1 MLITDTSL
9 LENVQIISEST
20 TKGTMCIRGRFQMAE
35 EANNNKR
42 VYSKELLEREAERL
56 IEAYSA
62 RRLMGELDRPTH
74 DHVSLQN
81 VSHLVTKLSM
91 KGNEMLGEAELLNTP
106 AGQTAQALLK
116 CGVQL
121 GVSSRGMGT
130 LTEGADGYKYVNE
143 DYKLLT
149 FDLVADPST
158 KGAFPGLVKESVD
171 SDLIERTVNETMGR
185 ARSEKI
191 FVTLLR
197 DKLNKLR

>member
-1 MLITDTSL
+1 MLLTDTSL
-9 LENVQIISEST
+9 LKNVQIISESKT
-20 TKGTMCIRGRFQMAE
+20 TGTMCIRGRFQMAE
-35 EANNNKR
+35 TANNNKR

-62 RRLMGELDRPTH
+62 RRLMGELDHPTH

-81 VSHLVTKLSM
+81 VSHLITKLAK
-91 KGNEMLGEAELLNTP
+91 KGNEMIGEAELLNTP
-106 AGQTAQALLK
+106 AGQVAQALLK
-116 CGVQL
+116 GGVQL
-121 GVSSRGMGT
+121 GISSRGMGT

-143 DYKLLT
+143 DFKLLT

-171 SDLIERTVNETMGR
+171 SEFIQKTINETMSKVKAER
-185 ARSEKI
+185 VFI
-191 FVTLLR
+191 TLLG

>member
-1 MLITDTSL
+1 MLLTDTSL
-9 LENVQIISEST
+9 LENVQVISESKS
-20 TKGTMCIRGRFQMAE
+20 KGTMCIRGRFQMAE

-56 IEAYSA
+56 AEAYTN
-62 RRLMGELDRPTH
+62 RRLLGELDHPTH

-81 VSHLVTKLSM
+81 VSHLITNLSM
-91 KGNEMLGEAELLNTP
+91 NGKEMIGEAELLNTP

-116 CGVQL
+116 GGVKL
-121 GVSSRGMGT
+121 GISSRGMGT
-130 LTEGADGYKYVNE
+130 LTEGVDGYKYVNE
-143 DYKLLT
+143 DFKLLT

-171 SDLIERTVNETMGR
+171 SEFIQRTVDETMGK
-185 ARSEKI
+185 ATSEKV

>member
-1 MLITDTSL
+1 MLLTDTSL
-9 LENVQIISEST
+9 LENVQVISESKS
-20 TKGTMCIRGRFQMAE
+20 KGTMCIRGRFQMAE

-56 IEAYSA
+56 AEAYTN
-62 RRLMGELDRPTH
+62 RRLLGELDHPTH

-81 VSHLVTKLSM
+81 VSHLITKLSM
-91 KGNEMLGEAELLNTP
+91 NGKEMIGEAELLNTP

-116 CGVQL
+116 GGVKL
-121 GVSSRGMGT
+121 GISSRGMGT
-130 LTEGADGYKYVNE
+130 LTEGVDGYKYVNE
-143 DYKLLT
+143 DFKLLT

-171 SDLIERTVNETMGR
+171 SEFIQRTVDETMGK
-185 ARSEKI
+185 ATSEKV

>member
-1 MLITDTSL
+1 MLLTDTSL
-9 LENVQIISEST
+9 LENVQVISESKS
-20 TKGTMCIRGRFQMAE
+20 KGTMCIRGRFQMAE

-42 VYSKELLEREAERL
+42 VYSKELLEREATRL
-56 IEAYSA
+56 AEAYTN
-62 RRLMGELDRPTH
+62 RRLLGELDHPTH

-81 VSHLVTKLSM
+81 VSHLITKLSM
-91 KGNEMLGEAELLNTP
+91 NGKEMIGEAELLNTP

-116 CGVQL
+116 GGVKL
-121 GVSSRGMGT
+121 GISSRGMGT
-130 LTEGADGYKYVNE
+130 LTEGVDGYKYVNE
-143 DYKLLT
+143 DFKLLT

-171 SDLIERTVNETMGR
+171 SEFIQRTVDETMGK
-185 ARSEKI
+185 ATSEKV

>member
-1 MLITDTSL
+1 MLLTDTSL
-9 LENVQIISEST
+9 LKNVQIISESKT
-20 TKGTMCIRGRFQMAE
+20 TGTMCIRGRFQMAE
-35 EANNNKR
+35 TANNNKR

-62 RRLMGELDRPTH
+62 RRLKGELHHPTH

-81 VSHLVTKLSM
+81 VSHLITKLSM
-91 KGNEMLGEAELLNTP
+91 KGNEMIGEAELLNTP
-106 AGQTAQALLK
+106 AGQVAQALLK
-116 CGVQL
+116 GGVQL
-121 GVSSRGMGT
+121 GISSRGMGT

-143 DYKLLT
+143 DFKLLT

-171 SDLIERTVNETMGR
+171 SEFIQKTINETMSKVKAER
-185 ARSEKI
+185 VFI
-191 FVTLLR
+191 TLLG

>member
-1 MLITDTSL
+1 MLLTDTSL
-9 LENVQIISEST
+9 LKNVQIISESKT
-20 TKGTMCIRGRFQMAE
+20 TGTMCIRGRFQMAE
-35 EANNNKR
+35 TANNNKR

-62 RRLMGELDRPTH
+62 RRLMGELAHPTH

-81 VSHLVTKLSM
+81 VSHLITKLSM
-91 KGNEMLGEAELLNTP
+91 KGNEMIGEAELLNTP
-106 AGQTAQALLK
+106 AGQVAQALLK
-116 CGVQL
+116 GGVQL
-121 GVSSRGMGT
+121 GISSRGMGT

-143 DYKLLT
+143 DFKLLT

-171 SDLIERTVNETMGR
+171 SEFIQKTINETMSKVKAER
-185 ARSEKI
+185 VFI
-191 FVTLLR
+191 TLLG

>member
-1 MLITDTSL
+1 MLLTDTSL
-9 LENVQIISEST
+9 LKNVQIISESKT
-20 TKGTMCIRGRFQMAE
+20 TGTMCIRGRFQMAE

-62 RRLMGELDRPTH
+62 RRLMGELDHPTH

-81 VSHLVTKLSM
+81 VSHLITKLSM
-91 KGNEMLGEAELLNTP
+91 KGNEMIGEAELLNTP

-121 GVSSRGMGT
+121 GISSRGMGT
-130 LTEGADGYKYVNE
+130 LTEGVDGYKYVNE

-171 SDLIERTVNETMGR
+171 SELIERTVNETMGR
-185 ARSEKI
+185 ARSEKV
-191 FVTLLR
+191 FVTLLG

>member
-1 MLITDTSL
+1 MLLTDTSL
-9 LENVQIISEST
+9 LKNVQIISESKT
-20 TKGTMCIRGRFQMAE
+20 TGTMCIRGRFQMAE
-35 EANNNKR
+35 TANNNKR

-62 RRLMGELDRPTH
+62 RRLMGELDHPTH

-81 VSHLVTKLSM
+81 VSHLITKLSM
-91 KGNEMLGEAELLNTP
+91 KGNEMIGEAELLNTP
-106 AGQTAQALLK
+106 AGQVAQALLK
-116 CGVQL
+116 GGVQL
-121 GVSSRGMGT
+121 GISSRGMGT

-143 DYKLLT
+143 DFKLLT

-171 SDLIERTVNETMGR
+171 SEFIQKTINVTMSKVKAERVF
-185 ARSEKI
+185 I
-191 FVTLLR
+191 TLLG

>member
-1 MLITDTSL
+1 MLLTDTSL
-9 LENVQIISEST
+9 LENVQVISESKS
-20 TKGTMCIRGRFQMAE
+20 KGTMCIRGRFQMAE

-42 VYSKELLEREAERL
+42 VYSKELLEREATRL
-56 IEAYSA
+56 AEAYTN
-62 RRLMGELDRPTH
+62 RRLLGELDHPTH

-81 VSHLVTKLSM
+81 VSHLITKLSM
-91 KGNEMLGEAELLNTP
+91 NGKEMIGEAELLNTP

-116 CGVQL
+116 GGVKL
-121 GVSSRGMGT
+121 GISSRGMGT
-130 LTEGADGYKYVNE
+130 LTEGVDGYKYVNE
-143 DYKLLT
+143 DFKLLT

-171 SDLIERTVNETMGR
+171 SEFIQKTVDETMGK
-185 ARSEKI
+185 ATSEKV

>member
-1 MLITDTSL
+1 
-9 LENVQIISEST
+9 
-20 TKGTMCIRGRFQMAE
+20 MCIRGRFQMAE
-35 EANNNKR
+35 TANNNKR

-62 RRLMGELDRPTH
+62 RRLMGELDHPTH

-81 VSHLVTKLSM
+81 VSHLITKLSM
-91 KGNEMLGEAELLNTP
+91 KGNEMIGEAELLNTP
-106 AGQTAQALLK
+106 AGQVAQALLK
-116 CGVQL
+116 GGVQL
-121 GVSSRGMGT
+121 GISSRGMGT

-143 DYKLLT
+143 DFKLLT

-171 SDLIERTVNETMGR
+171 SEFIQKTINETMSKVKAER
-185 ARSEKI
+185 VFI
-191 FVTLLR
+191 TLLG

>member
-1 MLITDTSL
+1 MLLTDTNL
-9 LENVQIISEST
+9 LENVQVISESKS
-20 TKGTMCIRGRFQMAE
+20 KGTMSIRGRFQMAE

-56 IEAYSA
+56 VEAYTA
-62 RRLMGELDRPTH
+62 RRLMGELDHPTH

-81 VSHLVTKLSM
+81 VSHLITKLSM
-91 KGNEMLGEAELLNTP
+91 KGCEMIGEAELLNTP
-106 AGQTAQALLK
+106 AGQTAQALLRG
-116 CGVQL
+116 GVQL
-121 GVSSRGMGT
+121 GISSRGMGT
-130 LTEGADGYKYVNE
+130 LTEAADGYKYVNE
-143 DYKLLT
+143 DFKLLT

-171 SDLIERTVNETMGR
+171 SEFIQKTIDETMGR
-185 ARSEKI
+185 ARSEKV

>member
-1 MLITDTSL
+1 MLLTDTSL
-9 LENVQIISEST
+9 LENVKIISES
-20 TKGTMCIRGRFQMAE
+20 KVDGTMRISGRFQLAE
-35 EANNNKR
+35 APNNNR
-42 VYSKELLEREAERL
+42 RIYSKALLEREAERL
-56 IEAYSA
+56 IEAYTA
-62 RRLMGELDRPTH
+62 RRLMGELDHPTH

-116 CGVQL
+116 GGVQL
-121 GVSSRGMGT
+121 GISSRGMGT
-130 LTEGADGYKYVNE
+130 LSEGPDGYKYVNE

-171 SDLIERTVNETMGR
+171 SEFIQRTVDETMGR
-185 ARSEKI
+185 ARSEKV